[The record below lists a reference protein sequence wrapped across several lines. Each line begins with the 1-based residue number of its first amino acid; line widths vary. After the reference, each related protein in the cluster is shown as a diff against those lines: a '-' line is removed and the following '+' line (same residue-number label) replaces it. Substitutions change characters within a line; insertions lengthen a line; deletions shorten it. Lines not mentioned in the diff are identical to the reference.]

1 MDERINICKKYV
13 DHIYDL
19 IELIV
24 NTHGDRPIP
33 RADRQEITNFEI
45 NYKNFKSRTSKG
57 SADAEAAVESAN
69 GVAVHAQAIGLKVK
83 NRDIYSDE
91 VKNIAEQLIE
101 VAKKFKTIIDS
112 DEEFAQPYRLARNKD
127 QVLEGITRTSV
138 SDQEKQTIELL
149 AKLRAD
155 IDNFERR
162 INQGLEEIERLK
174 SKGANELQNTKKEIS
189 KLQNIIEGIGS
200 EVADINKTMTS
211 EVEKTALITKE
222 ASEYS
227 EKIHSQID
235 ELLGHTASKVL
246 LSDYAE
252 TAKNEKKAADLM
264 RNLSLACMGVTGAII
279 CYAIYESINLGL
291 DWGQA
296 IFKFLTAVVLSVPAA
311 YLARESAKHRS
322 QEHSNRKVSLDLRA
336 ITPYIATMT
345 IEEQNKIKAEIAT
358 KIFGNQEGS
367 PITDNYPV
375 NIQELAKL
383 IIEKI
388 PAPNK

>member
-1 MDERINICKKYV
+1 MSDRISICKKNV
-13 DHIYDL
+13 DHIYSLIDL
-19 IELIV
+19 LLS
-24 NTHGDRPIP
+24 THGDRPLP
-33 RADRQEITNFEI
+33 RADRQEITNFET

-57 SADAEAAVESAN
+57 STDTEAAVQSAY
-69 GVAVHAQAIGLKVK
+69 GVAVHAQALGLKVK
-83 NRDIYSDE
+83 NRDIYSGD
-91 VKNIAEQLIE
+91 VKSIAEQLIE
-101 VAKKFKTIIDS
+101 AAKNFKVVIDS
-112 DEEFAQPYRLARNKD
+112 DEEFAQPYKLTGNKD
-127 QVLEGITRTSV
+127 QLLEGVTDISV

-162 INQGLEEIERLK
+162 INQGLEEIERIK
-174 SKGANELQNTKKEIS
+174 SKGSSELQNTNKEIS
-189 KLQNIIEGIGS
+189 KLQNVIESIGS
-200 EVADINKTMTS
+200 EVANIDQTMRS
-211 EVEKTALITKE
+211 EVEKAAKISQE

-227 EKIHSQID
+227 ERIHSQID

-252 TAKNEKKAADLM
+252 TARNEKKTADLM

-279 CYAIYESINLGL
+279 CYAIYESISLGL

-296 IFKFLTAVVLSVPAA
+296 IFKFLTAVFLSVPAA

-345 IEEQNKIKAEIAT
+345 IEEQNKIKAEIAA

-367 PITDNYPV
+367 SITDNYPL